1 MAVFSVL
8 AVMMM
13 LMSGCSAAGLERT
26 VEKAVEI
33 NQSVSFPDQYSITY
47 QVLNSD
53 GTITTVSKAKDTS
66 GSIYYRSGETEKL
79 YVCVSSNH
87 FNLYEKDDSGEFK
100 LVSDWEGYT
109 SVYIR
114 EETKPFTEYAETS
127 KKKNL
132 PTVRN
137 TGESEIAGRTCNS
150 YEIKTGVGNFV
161 VTYTFQV
168 DQETGICLGWQES
181 SMVGKISTG
190 DASSFTCVDFQTEN
204 IILPAYS

>member
-1 MAVFSVL
+1 MKRKYVMAVFSVL

-13 LMSGCSAAGLERT
+13 LMSGCSAAGLEQA

-66 GSIYYRSGETEKL
+66 GSIYYRSGEVEKL

-109 SVYIR
+109 AVYIR

-127 KKKNL
+127 KKKTCQL
-132 PTVRN
+132 
-137 TGESEIAGRTCNS
+137 SEIPVNLRSQAEPATAMKSRPES
-150 YEIKTGVGNFV
+150 
-161 VTYTFQV
+161 VT
-168 DQETGICLGWQES
+168 L
-181 SMVGKISTG
+181 
-190 DASSFTCVDFQTEN
+190 
-204 IILPAYS
+204 